1 MTNKRITI
9 IDGHPD
15 PDRGR
20 FIHAL
25 SDSYGAGAE
34 AAGHEVRRIDIANLH
49 FGLISTRSD
58 WETGSPPKDIA
69 DAQDVIAW
77 ADHMVILYPLWLGD
91 VPALLKGFFEQA
103 LRPGF
108 AFQPHKGSLPEKRL
122 AGRTAHIV
130 VTMGMPAIFYRF
142 FFGAHSVRS
151 LERNILNFVGIK
163 PVSRSLIGNIE
174 TNAAHRDKWLR
185 TMNERGAAAH

>member
-130 VTMGMPAIFYRF
+130 VTMGMPALFYRF
-142 FFGAHSVRS
+142 YFRAHSLRS
-151 LERNILNFVGIK
+151 LERNILRFVGIV
-163 PVSRSLIGNIE
+163 PTERSIVGNVE
-174 TNAAHRDKWLR
+174 GDPKHR
-185 TMNERGAAAH
+185 TMWLETMAEHGAAGR